1 MWGHFFLIWLLKYL
15 RKNSI
20 PNKHVSLTQT
30 QINKCQFSQQ
40 TLKPYWELILLWSR
54 LLQFFLFWVYLL
66 SNVTS
71 TGATN
76 FELWNPNFEFS
87 VSIAIELLTTWFYQL
102 WIPKFGPI
110 TKEQVKS
117 WKIAS
122 KMCEHSELVKQYHG
136 QLTFLDKSEKEWAPI
151 QFERSI
157 LIGSTI
163 VLKKKIIIRTS
174 HFKVCRPCWCRV
186 SDSILG

>member
-1 MWGHFFLIWLLKYL
+1 MPFWQFFRQGRDGRALLVRPSRIPRWISKIIFALGSYEFLAMLEGKTRKVQSGKIKVWGHFFLIWLLKYL

-40 TLKPYWELILLWSR
+40 TLKPYWDFILLWSR

-76 FELWNPNFEFS
+76 VKLWNPNFEFS
-87 VSIAIELLTTWFYQL
+87 VSIAIELLTTWF
-102 WIPKFGPI
+102 
-110 TKEQVKS
+110 
-117 WKIAS
+117 
-122 KMCEHSELVKQYHG
+122 H
-136 QLTFLDKSEKEWAPI
+136 
-151 QFERSI
+151 
-157 LIGSTI
+157 
-163 VLKKKIIIRTS
+163 
-174 HFKVCRPCWCRV
+174 
-186 SDSILG
+186 